1 MTTNEGKSIFFEV
14 INKKFYILE
23 QRDVP
28 SEADEEDEVELL
40 EKLKEQYF
48 EEMDQNPLTL
58 KGNLTKAFKE
68 WRKEKEQED
77 KIEVEED
84 EELEIEDEEDKEDE
98 EVEVKEVEVKDNS
111 IAWVYQD
118 EKHAIK
124 KINELMAAE
133 ELDLDGDLDGI
144 TDHLSSK
151 YNLQEI
157 EITEDKYNMKA
168 ISWLKIALIGL
179 ANK

>member
-1 MTTNEGKSIFFEV
+1 MAINEEELVFFEV

-23 QRDVP
+23 QRYLP
-28 SEADEEDEVELL
+28 SKVDETEVLEA
-40 EKLKEQYF
+40 LKEQYSK
-48 EEMDQNPLTL
+48 ETEKSALTA
-58 KGNLTKAFKE
+58 KGNLTKAFSE
-68 WRKEKEQED
+68 WMEEKKEKDDED
-77 KIEVEED
+77 DTEEKEKDD
-84 EELEIEDEEDKEDE
+84 EDD
-98 EVEVKEVEVKDNS
+98 S

-118 EKHAIK
+118 ERDAIE
-124 KINELMAAE
+124 KINELMADE
-133 ELDLDGDLDGI
+133 NLDLDENLDDI
-144 TDHLSSK
+144 TDYLSFR

>member
-1 MTTNEGKSIFFEV
+1 MTIDKTKPVFFEV

-23 QRDVP
+23 QRDIP
-28 SEADEEDEVELL
+28 SKVDETDETKLL
-40 EKLKEQYF
+40 EILKEQYL
-48 EEMDQNPLTL
+48 EETGESPLTP
-58 KGNLTKAFKE
+58 KDNLTKAFRIWK
-68 WRKEKEQED
+68 KEKELE
-77 KIEVEED
+77 EEEED
-84 EELEIEDEEDKEDE
+84 EEEDE

-118 EKHAIK
+118 EKDAIE

-133 ELDLDGDLDGI
+133 ELNLDEDLDKV
-144 TDHLSSK
+144 TDYLSSK

-157 EITEDKYNMKA
+157 EITKDKYNMKG